1 MFMKWRVAVNE
12 NRQLGILLLE
22 DIPFDKLLIKLERAF
37 GVSLPCEDDKGR
49 YVAKAE
55 LDDYN
60 IKVIDRV
67 DRLGDV
73 LCDDNHVIDVKIKS
87 NDFFNPDFERKIK
100 KILRDGDVKWK
111 DGIWTKLHRDE
122 DYRVVYPDS

>member
-1 MFMKWRVAVNE
+1 MKWRVAVNE

-37 GVSLPCEDDKGR
+37 GFSLPCEDDKGR

-60 IKVIDRV
+60 IEVIDRV

-100 KILRDGDVKWK
+100 K
-111 DGIWTKLHRDE
+111 
-122 DYRVVYPDS
+122 Y

>member
-1 MFMKWRVAVNE
+1 MKWRVAVNE

-37 GVSLPCEDDKGR
+37 SVSLPCEDDKGR

-60 IKVIDRV
+60 IEIIDRV

-73 LCDDNHVIDVKIKS
+73 LCDDNHVIDVKMKS

-111 DGIWTKLHRDE
+111 NGVWTKLHRDE
-122 DYRVVYPDS
+122 DYRVVSPDS